1 MGVDWSSADCSEN
14 CFDNNMNY
22 VMRVRGASGRYDW
35 TSFSMVFETEP
46 EPPIQSDDSAFYEIL
61 VEITKVFV

>member
-1 MGVDWSSADCSEN
+1 
-14 CFDNNMNY
+14 
-22 VMRVRGASGRYDW
+22 MRVRGASGRYDW

-61 VEITKVFV
+61 VEITKVFRLTSLKSCAECGVMRGGLLMCS